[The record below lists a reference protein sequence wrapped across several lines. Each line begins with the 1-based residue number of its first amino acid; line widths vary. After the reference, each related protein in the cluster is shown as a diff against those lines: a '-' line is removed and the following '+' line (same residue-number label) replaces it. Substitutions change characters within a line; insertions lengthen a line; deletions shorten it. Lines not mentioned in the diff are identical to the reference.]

1 MASPLRILAIEP
13 YFGGA
18 HAEFLEG
25 LRAASRHEWTLL
37 TMPAKRWRWRMHGGA
52 IHLSREAE
60 RLAAGLSPEATRL
73 GRGGRAPEPSA
84 RPDPASHKATPGQDK
99 PAVAHAA
106 SFSRDPKGSGKP
118 FDLIF
123 ASDFL
128 NLAQFR
134 ALAPPEIG
142 RLPAIT
148 YFHEN
153 QLSFPLEPGQ
163 RRDPQ
168 FAFINLSTALASQE
182 VWFNSAFHRDAW
194 HAALRALLSKMP
206 DFVPQ
211 GLEDGLLAKSRVM
224 PPGMDLIGPFAA
236 GRKRPRGRPPLTIL
250 WNHRWEFDK
259 NPEAFFEVLFFLAQE
274 DVPFRLAVVGEATR
288 KWPPVFDRARKV
300 LADRMVRFGY
310 IPDRETYRAV
320 VRQSDIVVSTA
331 LHEFFAMPVVEAVA
345 AGCFPLVPARL
356 SYPEIIPPAWQETF
370 FYATERDLR
379 IKLTAL
385 LKGKGPW
392 DRAHQLAEHVE
403 RYDWRNMIRT
413 YDDALARAAGG

>member
-1 MASPLRILAIEP
+1 MAQALRILAIEP

-52 IHLSREAE
+52 IHLAREAE
-60 RLAAGLSPEATRL
+60 RLAARL
-73 GRGGRAPEPSA
+73 GGQGESTGGQGESA
-84 RPDPASHKATPGQDK
+84 AGLRPAARQVRDPPRDS
-99 PAVAHAA
+99 V
-106 SFSRDPKGSGKP
+106 FSRDPKGRVNTH

-194 HAALRALLSKMP
+194 HAALRGLLSKMP

-211 GLEDGLLAKSRVM
+211 GLVDGLLAKSRVM

-300 LADRMVRFGY
+300 LADRLVRFGY
-310 IPDRETYRAV
+310 IPDREAYRAV

-345 AGCFPLVPARL
+345 AGCFPLVPSRL

-413 YDDALARAAGG
+413 YDDALVRASGAT